1 MAEKY
6 ANTHSSAAPPR
17 LRRLRGSSCVSP
29 SPPRPRRHVLA
40 LARAYSLA
48 RQGRHRSQR
57 AAAAVRVCRGEPL
70 AVRVARRCACR
81 AIRRAADTGMRP
93 RCSTLRPASRLSR
106 RRLDKCERPNREE
119 FLRIACVLARA
130 AAAVRASRA
139 RKRERAR
146 ARGKRHNLAPPLLR
160 RFLAALSLALASSC
174 SARWALSSSL
184 FTSRSTTF
192 WSEGAERK
200 EGTERIWE
208 LVHRC

>member
-139 RKRERAR
+139 RKRERESAR
-146 ARGKRHNLAPPLLR
+146 ERETSQPR
-160 RFLAALSLALASSC
+160 ASSP
-174 SARWALSSSL
+174 APL
-184 FTSRSTTF
+184 SRSFVTGF
-192 WSEGAERK
+192 GFLILGAL
-200 EGTERIWE
+200 GF
-208 LVHRC
+208 LVKIVHIPINNLLVGGS